1 MYCRALRLAA
11 ILVGGLVGCLAGL
24 LAAPAH
30 GWEKQWNEAPA
41 IEDSCLAY
49 DARYSEA
56 PLFQI
61 VARNANNGAPGKV
74 NLFSRKIAC
83 AQGVSLC
90 PARTNAYLIDRDVV
104 FGGPQDNNF
113 RCVYYGTVKGKI
125 VAGFVPTENLAP
137 FAENEE
143 LTQDFLRGVWTY
155 DGNPQIVITP
165 ADNNKVSA
173 TGDAAWPGLGA
184 QALHTGSFS
193 AVASPAGKEITF
205 RDGDGE
211 YSCKVDLLRRGPYLV
226 AKDNGYCGGM
236 NVRFSGILMKV
247 LGGR

>member
-1 MYCRALRLAA
+1 MYCRPLRPAV
-11 ILVGGLVGCLAGL
+11 ILVGGLAGF

-41 IEDSCLAY
+41 IEDSCLTY
-49 DARYSEA
+49 DGRYSEA

-61 VARNANNGAPGKV
+61 VAKNANNSAPGKV
-74 NLFSRKIAC
+74 YLFSRKIAC
-83 AQGVSLC
+83 GQGASLC

-113 RCVYYGTVKGKI
+113 RCVYYGTAKGKI
-125 VAGFVPTENLAP
+125 VAGFVPAENLAP

-173 TGDAAWPGLGA
+173 TGDAAWPGPGA
-184 QALHTGSFS
+184 RMRAIPAASVPWHLRQEKKSRFATATASTVARSTFS
-193 AVASPAGKEITF
+193 VAARTWSRKTMAI
-205 RDGDGE
+205 
-211 YSCKVDLLRRGPYLV
+211 
-226 AKDNGYCGGM
+226 AAA
-236 NVRFSGILMKV
+236 
-247 LGGR
+247 